1 MRVILCGLILAIFS
15 CLCVPSPQSIK
26 TDSFAKLAKM
36 ALWLR
41 FLVGMD
47 APVPRKVSF
56 IFSI

>member
-1 MRVILCGLILAIFS
+1 
-15 CLCVPSPQSIK
+15 
-26 TDSFAKLAKM
+26 M